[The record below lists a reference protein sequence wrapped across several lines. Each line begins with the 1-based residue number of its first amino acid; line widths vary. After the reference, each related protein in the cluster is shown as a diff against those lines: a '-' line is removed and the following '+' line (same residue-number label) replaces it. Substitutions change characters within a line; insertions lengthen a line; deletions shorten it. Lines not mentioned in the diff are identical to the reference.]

1 MGAGSKTSLVM
12 LVLLACAAGALCR
25 LSSLAEPD
33 PAVEMRAEELVR
45 VRGGQPILVLVEKHG
60 SRRLGIPVTP
70 AEAALIDSALRG
82 STGLGTATIEALG
95 GRVLRA
101 SIDGAASARDFLG
114 HLSLRSGAR
123 VLRLEAS
130 AGEALSIA
138 LQAGATIVADPAVL
152 EEAGVTLE
160 EAGGR
165 NARNLRAGSASVPVL
180 SI

>member
-1 MGAGSKTSLVM
+1 MTAGPRTSFVM
-12 LVLLACAAGALCR
+12 LVLLACAGGALCR
-25 LSSLAEPD
+25 LSSLDEPE

-70 AEAALIDSALRG
+70 AEAALIEAALRG
-82 STGLGTATIEALG
+82 STGLGTATMEALG

-101 SIDGAASARDFLG
+101 SIDGAASTRDFRG
-114 HLSLRSGAR
+114 HLSLVSAAR

-138 LQAGATIVADPAVL
+138 LQAGATIVAAPAVL
-152 EEAGVTLE
+152 EEAGVTPE
-160 EAGGR
+160 EAGSR
-165 NARNLRAGSASVPVL
+165 NARNLRTGSTAAPVL
-180 SI
+180 GI